1 MSLDSSRL
9 SELESS
15 ISAQSEQ
22 LLLTKKKNEDLAS
35 KLEISMREHS
45 KQSQEFQQVKAQM
58 EFLQINLKNKQL
70 VHQSE
75 VKKLQD
81 EIQKLKSQPASQP

>member
-1 MSLDSSRL
+1 M

-58 EFLQINLKNKQL
+58 EFLQTNLKNKQL
-70 VHQSE
+70 VHQTE

-81 EIQKLKSQPASQP
+81 EIQKLKSQHAPQP